1 MARLPVEDLK
11 VKQTM
16 RRYCPLTYGVF
27 YLTGKV
33 SLWVRC
39 KKNGRTF
46 RDIPTPTCYWPAISI
61 FFFCK
66 NPRGHLVLNSAGEV
80 WEMICSEGA
89 EVSWYKLVW
98 ISEHIPWCIFIPC
111 LALGIDRIPRTGY
124 SFGSQV
130 PQVCYA
136 PCTFSSG
143 VWANWRDQL
152 EWTTPWMSGRILQGI
167 YEPQLDRN
175 LHGAL

>member
-1 MARLPVEDLK
+1 MGYSIWLGRFHYGCVARKMEGLLGISQPQLVIDLPY
-11 VKQTM
+11 Q
-16 RRYCPLTYGVF
+16 F
-27 YLTGKV
+27 
-33 SLWVRC
+33 
-39 KKNGRTF
+39 
-46 RDIPTPTCYWPAISI
+46 